1 MKNKTRFI
9 PGFLLGMFAMLVVVA
24 GIGVGIYFSDMG
36 INTSDETMATD
47 KAEKKL
53 KVLEEV
59 IDAYYLEDTDK
70 EDLENGLYKGL
81 FAGIGDPYSV
91 YYTEDEYEE
100 LQQSTSGK
108 YSGIGA
114 LVSQDMKTNVVTVS
128 KVFKDGPADKGG
140 MKSGDIIY
148 KVDDEDVTGK
158 SVDDVVSKMKG

>member
-70 EDLENGLYKGL
+70 EDLENGPV
-81 FAGIGDPYSV
+81 I
-91 YYTEDEYEE
+91 
-100 LQQSTSGK
+100 
-108 YSGIGA
+108 
-114 LVSQDMKTNVVTVS
+114 
-128 KVFKDGPADKGG
+128 
-140 MKSGDIIY
+140 
-148 KVDDEDVTGK
+148 
-158 SVDDVVSKMKG
+158 